1 MDLAFGI
8 TGKGFSDRRS
18 FQKFDLQC
26 LARWE
31 GDVDSRTRKK
41 VGAILVAGGGIA
53 GMQASLDAAAAGFK
67 VYLVERDISIGGVMA
82 QLDKTFPTNDCS
94 TCLIS
99 PKLIEVAR
107 HPDIEILTQTEID
120 HLEGEAGHFTVT
132 LRREPR
138 YIDAAKC
145 NACGACAEACPVS
158 LPSSFDEGLGRRPAA
173 YRHFPQAVPS
183 TFAIKKY
190 DRAPCGLT
198 CPAAIKVQGYVQ
210 LIKIG
215 KYADA
220 VKLIMERLPLPGVL
234 GRICPHPCEE
244 QCRRREIDEPVAIC
258 GLKRFAADQVDLSA
272 ISPPL
277 VAARSDRIAIIGS
290 GPAGLACAYHLAR
303 RGYRPTIFEALPKAG
318 GMLRVGIP
326 DYRLPKE
333 VLDREIDYILRL
345 GVELKTNT
353 ALGRDFTLDGLF
365 EQGYKAVFL
374 GIGCHVG
381 KQLGIPG
388 EEAAGV
394 IQGVEFL
401 RRHNLGEPLTVGRS
415 LAVIGGGNVAMDV
428 ACTARRLGSK
438 VTIVYR
444 RGPAEMPAFA
454 HEIDQATCEGVE
466 IVYLAAPLQVITA
479 GDGKVTGLL
488 CQKMELGEAD
498 ASGRRQPVPLA
509 HATFELPVDMVVPAI
524 GQEAAPETFQACGV
538 KGSRWGTIAVN
549 EVTYE
554 TSRPGVFAA
563 GDVHTGPWIAI
574 EAVAG
579 GIEAAESIDRYLQ
592 GVDLAAGRTEGQE
605 AHHRWAEIPRDAE
618 GQPREMMSTLPPDY
632 TCSCFDEIARGYTEE
647 QARKEASRC
656 LNCGG
661 CSECGQCVTACQAGA
676 IDHQQQPSTQT
687 LNVGAVILAPGFR
700 PFDAAGKAE
709 YGYGRYPNVITSLE
723 FERTLSATGPFG
735 GHVQRPGDGKE
746 PKKIAWI
753 QCVGSR
759 DASIG
764 REYCS
769 YVCCMY
775 AAKQAII
782 AREHDP
788 RIEPTIFFIDFRA
801 QGKGFDRYYERARDE
816 HGVRL
821 VRGMISRVAQDPQ
834 THNLELNYVDAGG
847 CVQAEEFDLVVLSV
861 GLSPH
866 PAAAKLAQVCGIAT
880 DKWGFV
886 ASPPFRMVETSR
898 PGIYTCGVFQAPKD
912 IPETV
917 GQASAAAGAAAAL
930 LREARG
936 TLLSKAEYPREGDI
950 SSLKPRLGVFVCHCG
965 INIAGVVDVA
975 RVTEY
980 ARTLPGVVYADHY
993 TFTCATDSL
1002 EKMRQVIE
1010 TESLNRVV
1018 VASCSP
1024 RTHEAMF
1031 QDNLRKAGLNKYLFE
1046 MANIRDQDSWVHQN
1060 DPALATE
1067 KARELVKMAVARAA
1081 VLAPLTEMAVPVNQ
1095 RALVVGGG
1103 LAGLVAALT
1112 IADAGYRVYLPD
1124 LQERLGGSLARRM
1137 RHTLEG
1143 HAIQPF
1149 MWELVTRV
1157 ETHPNIRWWE
1167 EARILNFSGHQ
1178 GNFRCELESPRGK
1191 WSVHVGA
1198 VVIATGGQ
1206 EYSPKDYLYGEH
1218 SRVLTQI
1225 ELEALLADSPEE
1237 LAPAPTIVM
1246 IQCVGSR
1253 SPEHPYCSRV
1263 CCGEAIK
1270 NALKIKEIRPQAR
1283 VFILYRDIRTY
1294 GLKEIYYKKARDL
1307 GVQFVRY
1314 EPERPPEAVP
1324 AGEAVKVT
1332 VFDQNLRRD
1341 LKFTADYLVL
1351 SAAIRPHPVT
1361 REVAG
1366 LLKLPLDADGF
1377 LMEAH
1382 LKLRPLDFAVNGIF
1396 LCGLAHSP
1404 KFIEESVAQ
1413 AQGAAARAL
1422 GVLAQEVMYVGGAVA
1437 VVDPQKCAICLTCLR
1452 TCPFGV
1458 PRVDQAEGVVTIDP
1472 AACQGCGSCASACPR
1487 KAIEVMHHRDDQF
1500 LSKIWAIQEGG
1511 HAPGPVPG

>member
-1 MDLAFGI
+1 MGNR
-8 TGKGFSDRRS
+8 TG
-18 FQKFDLQC
+18 
-26 LARWE
+26 A
-31 GDVDSRTRKK
+31 K

-107 HPDIEILTQTEID
+107 HPDIEILTQAEIEK
-120 HLEGEAGHFTVT
+120 LEGEAGHFMVT
-132 LRREPR
+132 LKREPR
-138 YIDAAKC
+138 YIDASKC
-145 NACGACAEACPVS
+145 NACGACAEACPVE
-158 LPSSFDEGLGRRPAA
+158 LPSTFDEGLGTRPAA

-190 DRAPCGLT
+190 DRAPCVLS
-198 CPAAIKVQGYVQ
+198 CPAAINVQGYLQ

-215 KYADA
+215 KYQEA
-220 VKLIMERLPLPGVL
+220 VRLIMERLPLPGVL
-234 GRICPHPCEE
+234 GRVCPHPCED
-244 QCRRREIDEPVAIC
+244 QCRRREVDEPVAIC
-258 GLKRFAADQVDLSA
+258 ALKRFAADQVDLGA

-277 VAARSDRIAIIGS
+277 VEARSDKIAVIGS

-303 RGYRPTIFEALPKAG
+303 RGYRPTIFEALPRAG

-326 DYRLPKE
+326 DYRLPKG
-333 VLDREIDYILRL
+333 VLDREIDNILRL

-353 ALGRDFTLDGLF
+353 ALGRDFTLDELF
-365 EQGYKAVFL
+365 DQGYKAAFL

-381 KQLGIPG
+381 KPLGVPG
-388 EEAAGV
+388 EDADGV

-401 RRHNLGEPLTVGRS
+401 KRQNLGEPLSVGQS
-415 LAVIGGGNVAMDV
+415 LAVIGGGNVAIDV

-444 RGPAEMPAFA
+444 RSREEMPAFA
-454 HEIDQATCEGVE
+454 HEIDQAVCEGVE
-466 IVYLAAPLQVITA
+466 IVYLAAPLKVVTGKNA
-479 GDGKVTGLL
+479 KVTGLL
-488 CQKMELGEAD
+488 CQKMELGEPD
-498 ASGRRQPVPLA
+498 ASGRRQPVPIPD
-509 HATFELPVDMVVPAI
+509 ATFELTVDMIVPAI
-524 GQEAAPETFQACGV
+524 GQEAAQGPLKACGV
-538 KGSRWGTIAVN
+538 KLSRLGTIAVN

-579 GIEAAESIDRYLQ
+579 GIEAAESIDRYLK
-592 GVDLAAGRTEGQE
+592 GEDLAAGRTEGKE
-605 AHHRWAEIPRDAE
+605 AHQRWAEIPQDAV
-618 GQPREMMSTLPPDY
+618 GRPREVMSALPPEY
-632 TCSCFDEIARGYTEE
+632 TCSCFDEVAQGYTEE
-647 QARKEASRC
+647 QARREAARC

-661 CSECGQCVTACQAGA
+661 CSECMQCLEACQAGA
-676 IDHQQQPSTQT
+676 IDHGQKPRTET
-687 LNVGAVILAPGFR
+687 LSVGAVILAPGFR
-700 PFDAAGKAE
+700 PFDAGSKPE

-723 FERTLSATGPFG
+723 FERLLSATGPCA
-735 GHVQRPGDGKE
+735 GHVRRPSDGTD

-788 RIEPTIFFIDFRA
+788 RVESTIFFIDFRA
-801 QGKGFDRYYERARDE
+801 QGKGFDRYYERARDV

-821 VRGMISRVAQDPQ
+821 IRSMISRVAQDPR
-834 THNLELNYVDAGG
+834 THNLELNYVDDDGSI
-847 CVQAEEFDLVVLSV
+847 QTEEFDLVVLSV

-866 PAAAKLAQVCGIAT
+866 PATKKLAEVCDIAT
-880 DKWGFV
+880 NTWGFV
-886 ASPPFRMVETSR
+886 ESPPLKMVETSR
-898 PGIYTCGVFQAPKD
+898 PGIYTCGVYQAPKD

-917 GQASAAAGAAAAL
+917 GQASAAAGAAAML
-930 LREARG
+930 LSEVKG
-936 TLLSKAEYPREGDI
+936 TLLSQAEYPTERDVTPEE
-950 SSLKPRLGVFVCHCG
+950 PRIGVFVCHCG

-975 RVTEY
+975 RVSAY

-1002 EKMRQVIE
+1002 EQMRQVIE
-1010 TESLNRVV
+1010 EQGLNRVV

-1024 RTHEAMF
+1024 RTHEPLF

-1046 MANIRDQDSWVHQN
+1046 MANIRDQDSWVHQGN
-1060 DPALATE
+1060 PLVATE
-1067 KARELVKMAVARAA
+1067 KAKELVKMAVARAA
-1081 VLAPLTEMAVPVNQ
+1081 VLEPLHELPFKVKQ

-1112 IADAGYRVYLPD
+1112 IANAGYRVYLPD
-1124 LQERLGGSLARRM
+1124 IQERFGGSLAHKM
-1137 RHTLEG
+1137 RFTLEG
-1143 HAIQPF
+1143 HDIQPF
-1149 MWELVTRV
+1149 MQDLVRQV
-1157 ETHPNIRWWE
+1157 EEHPNIRWWPN
-1167 EARILNFSGHQ
+1167 ARMTSFSGHV
-1178 GNFRCELESPRGK
+1178 GNFRSRLEFPDGQ
-1191 WSVHVGA
+1191 WEIHYGA
-1198 VVIATGGQ
+1198 AVIATGAQ
-1206 EYSPKDYLYGEH
+1206 EYQPTEYLYGQDP
-1218 SRVLTQI
+1218 RVLTQV
-1225 ELEALLADSPEE
+1225 EFETLLVKKAGE
-1237 LAPAPTIVM
+1237 LAPEPTVVM

-1270 NALKIKEIRPQAR
+1270 NALKIKEIRPKAQ

-1314 EPERPPEAVP
+1314 EPERQPEVVA
-1324 AGEAVKVT
+1324 AGEAVQVK
-1332 VFDQNLRRD
+1332 VFDQNLKAE
-1341 LKFTADYLVL
+1341 LKFAADYLVL
-1351 SAAIRPHPVT
+1351 SAAIRPHQASK
-1361 REVAG
+1361 EIAD
-1366 LLKLPLDADGF
+1366 LFKLPFDPDGF
-1377 LMEAH
+1377 FMEAH
-1382 LKLRPLDFAVNGIF
+1382 LKLRPLDFASSGLF

-1404 KFIEESVAQ
+1404 KFIEESIAQ

-1422 GVLAQEVMYVGGAVA
+1422 GVLAQEEMYVGGAVA
-1437 VVDPQKCAICLTCLR
+1437 AVDPLKCAICLTCMR

-1458 PRVDQAEGVVTIDP
+1458 PRVDQAAGVVTIDP
-1472 AACQGCGSCASACPR
+1472 AACQGCGNCASACPR
-1487 KAIEVMHHRDDQF
+1487 KAIEVMHNRDRQFEAKIGAIEPGEEEAEDQ
-1500 LSKIWAIQEGG
+1500 AAG
-1511 HAPGPVPG
+1511 